1 MGTQDWASGGTLC
14 PEAAGPRLIDPA
26 QVTIEDTGD
35 ICPEQTPTMFQA
47 LFQAHQ
53 KQQWPGLGWIL
64 PDLS

>member
-1 MGTQDWASGGTLC
+1 MC